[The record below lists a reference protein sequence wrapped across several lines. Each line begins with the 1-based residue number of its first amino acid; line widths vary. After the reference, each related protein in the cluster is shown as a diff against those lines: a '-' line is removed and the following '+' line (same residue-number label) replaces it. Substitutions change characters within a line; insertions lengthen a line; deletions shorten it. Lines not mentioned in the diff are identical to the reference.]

1 MLLQIL
7 MRDNPLTRPGL
18 TLVQSLLF
26 WESAAHHFLAL
37 PTIMMSALP
46 IIYMFT
52 QVGSCLHAAQPVTH
66 PVHGMLRNS
75 SHPCALM
82 PGVPACADQPLVAVT
97 APMEVSYGPVT

>member
-46 IIYMFT
+46 IIYVFT
-52 QVGSCLHAAQPVTH
+52 KVGNCLHPVTH
-66 PVHGMLRNS
+66 HMLRNPY
-75 SHPCALM
+75 HPYALM
-82 PGVPACADQPLVAVT
+82 TAVPVCARQPLIAVST
-97 APMEVSYGPVT
+97 P